1 MARMIPSVIS
11 PDTKSNAER
20 RVFRW
25 FQDAPGTENWI
36 VLHSLGLAEHIK
48 LPYGEIDFVVI
59 APELGIFAL
68 EVKGGRVKRENG
80 IWYFTD
86 RSGKTNSKERGPF
99 DQAREGIHSLMKAV
113 GEKADISHY
122 HVTNTFY
129 WSGVMFPDIDY
140 GTVGVDEEPWQVFD
154 CRDNGDVRSFIIRLA
169 QGARRHASK
178 IFEQFN
184 EKKLPTIKDVKYLA
198 SLLRGDFDKAI
209 AISAKIKYA
218 EQELVE
224 LTQRQY
230 KCVDQIEENPRAV
243 VYGPAG
249 TGKTLLAIRQVEK
262 LVAEGKEVALICYNA
277 SIGSWFQAYFACKS
291 EELCPKYVGT
301 FHKLLYEVVTKS
313 GKEISVPT
321 DDYSKTIFY
330 AETLPEL
337 AEEIL
342 LANPV
347 EFDELVID
355 EAQDLINDKYID
367 VFDLLI
373 RKGFDHGKWKFFGDF
388 SRQAIY
394 NDVID
399 GRKLLELLEDHTA
412 FVRCKLTENCR
423 NTKPICQEIQT
434 ITGFEA
440 PDDLWSKVEG
450 PPVEHKFCASE
461 DEAIE
466 KLEELLLSLDEK
478 HIKNEQITILS
489 PKRKENSI
497 VSKVEK
503 SKIKDFSFNQV
514 KDVTFSTI
522 QSFKGL
528 ENSVI
533 ILVDIDTYSSEKLMY
548 VALSRARSGLFILES
563 KDAHIEYQDL
573 MMRRLLDGKR

>member
-25 FQDAPGTENWI
+25 FQEAPDTENWI

-48 LPYGEIDFVVI
+48 LPYGEIDFLVV
-59 APELGIFAL
+59 APELGLFAL

-80 IWYFTD
+80 IWSFTD
-86 RSGKTNSKERGPF
+86 RNGKTNSKERGPF
-99 DQAREGIHSLMKAV
+99 DQAREGIHSLMKAI
-113 GEKADISHY
+113 EKKADVSHY
-122 HVTNTFY
+122 HVSNTFY
-129 WSGVMFPDIDY
+129 WFGVMFPDIDY

-154 CRDNGDVRSFIIRLA
+154 CKDNGDVRSFIIRLA
-169 QGARRHASK
+169 QGARQHMTQ
-178 IFEQFN
+178 IYEHFD

-198 SLLRGDFDKAI
+198 SLLRGDFDKAV

-218 EQELVE
+218 EQELIE

-262 LVAEGKEVALICYNA
+262 IVTEDKEVALICYNA
-277 SIGSWFQAYFACKS
+277 SIGSWFQAYFANKP
-291 EELCPKYVGT
+291 EELRPKYVGT
-301 FHKLLYEVVTKS
+301 FHKFLYEVVARS
-313 GKEISVPT
+313 GKVVNVPT

-330 AETLPEL
+330 TETLPAL

-342 LANPV
+342 LTNPV
-347 EFDELVID
+347 EFDEIVID
-355 EAQDLINDKYID
+355 EAQDLICNRYID
-367 VFDLLI
+367 IFDLLI
-373 RKGFDHGKWKFFGDF
+373 RKGFDHGRWKFFGDF

-399 GRKLLELLEDHTA
+399 GSKLLELLEDRTA

-423 NTKPICQEIQT
+423 NTQQICQELQT
-434 ITGFEA
+434 ITGFETQ
-440 PDDLWSKVEG
+440 DDLWTKVDG
-450 PPVEHKFCASE
+450 PPVEHKYCVSE
-461 DEAIE
+461 EEAIE
-466 KLEELLLSLDEK
+466 KLEELLLLLHAK

-503 SKIKDFSFNQV
+503 TKINDFTFNQV
-514 KDVTFSTI
+514 EEVTFSTI

-563 KDAHIEYQDL
+563 KNAHAEYQNL
-573 MMRRLLDGKR
+573 MMRRLINGK

>member
-1 MARMIPSVIS
+1 MARMIPSIIS
-11 PDTKSNAER
+11 PDTKSTAER

-25 FQDAPGTENWI
+25 FQEAPETENWI

-48 LPYGEIDFVVI
+48 LPYGEIDFLVI
-59 APELGIFAL
+59 APGLGIFAL

-86 RSGKTNSKERGPF
+86 RKGNTNSKERGPF
-99 DQAREGIHSLMKAV
+99 DQARDGIHSLMKAV
-113 GEKADISHY
+113 GEKADVSHY
-122 HVTNTFY
+122 HVSNTFY

-154 CRDNGDVRSFIIRLA
+154 CKDNGDVKSYIIRLA
-169 QGARRHASK
+169 QGARQHVT
-178 IFEQFN
+178 ELYEHFN
-184 EKKLPTIKDVKYLA
+184 EKKLPSVQDVKYLA
-198 SLLRGDFDKAI
+198 NLLRGDFDKAV

-230 KCVDQIEENPRAV
+230 RCVDQIEENRRAI

-262 LVAEGKEVALICYNA
+262 LIAEQKEVALICYNA
-277 SIGSWFQAYFACKS
+277 SIGNWFQSYFSSKP
-291 EELCPKYVGT
+291 EDKRPKYVGT
-301 FHKLLYEVVTKS
+301 FHKLLYDVVSKA
-313 GKEISVPT
+313 GISINVPV
-321 DDYSKTIFY
+321 DEYEKNVFY
-330 AETLPEL
+330 TETLPL
-337 AEEIL
+337 MAADVL
-342 LANPV
+342 LSNPM
-347 EFDELVID
+347 EFDEIVVD
-355 EAQDLINDKYID
+355 EAQDLIEEKYID
-367 VFDLLI
+367 IFDLLI
-373 RKGFDHGKWKFFGDF
+373 KKGFDLGRWKFFGDF

-394 NDVID
+394 NDKMN
-399 GRKLLELLEDHTA
+399 GKEMLEMLEDRTA

-423 NTKPICQEIQT
+423 NTKQICQEIQT

-440 PDDLWSKVEG
+440 PDDLWSKVDG
-450 PPVEHKFCASE
+450 PPVEHKTYTSE
-461 DEAIE
+461 EEAVE

-478 HIKNEQITILS
+478 HITSDQITILS
-489 PKRKENSI
+489 PRKKTNSI

-503 SKIKDFSFNQV
+503 CKIKDFNYSSVQN
-514 KDVTFSTI
+514 VTFSTI

-528 ENSVI
+528 ENVVI
-533 ILVDIDTYSSEKLMY
+533 ILVDVDTYDAEKLMY

-563 KDAHIEYQDL
+563 KDAHTEYQGL
-573 MMRRLLDGKR
+573 MVRRLLNGR